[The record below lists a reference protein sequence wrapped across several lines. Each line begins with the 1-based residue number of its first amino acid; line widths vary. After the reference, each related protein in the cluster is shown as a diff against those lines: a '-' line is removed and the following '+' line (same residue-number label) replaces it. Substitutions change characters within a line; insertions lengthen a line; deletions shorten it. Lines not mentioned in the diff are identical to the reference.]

1 MIRNRNSTNRRK
13 VLLIMGKQ
21 ILICDDAAFMR
32 MMLKDILV
40 KEGYEVVGEAVNGAD
55 GVEKYNSLK
64 PDLVTM
70 DITMPDMDG
79 ITALKNIRQ
88 CDPGAKVIMCSA
100 MGQQAMVVESIQA
113 GARDFI
119 VKPFQRDRV
128 IEAIKKVIG

>member
-1 MIRNRNSTNRRK
+1 MAK
-13 VLLIMGKQ
+13 
-21 ILICDDAAFMR
+21 ILVTDDAAFMR

-88 CDPGAKVIMCSA
+88 SDPSAKVIMCSA